1 MIMFTVLYQKC
12 SKILIFKS
20 SFLVVE
26 IESQIFKEFIQ
37 AYAQCYKK
45 ASYVVLF
52 FFLEFEVYFYILYT
66 ALDWK

>member
-1 MIMFTVLYQKC
+1 MFTVLYQKC
-12 SKILIFKS
+12 SEILIFKS

-37 AYAQCYKK
+37 AYAQYYKK

-52 FFLEFEVYFYILYT
+52 FRI
-66 ALDWK
+66 